1 MEGKYSDAY
10 QMQVTPWGVNLL
22 FLVTEIE
29 AQTGPTGVTAPQPHK
44 QTPVAAIHMSAE
56 HAKIMVI
63 QMHRALKTY
72 EETRKA
78 PIQLDPR
85 IAEDNKV
92 TDKDW

>member
-10 QMQVTPWGVNLL
+10 LMTITPFGVALN
-22 FLVTEIE
+22 FLATEIE
-29 AQTGPTGVTAPQPHK
+29 EKTGQQPHK
-44 QTPVAAIHMSAE
+44 QVPVAAIHMSQE
-56 HAKIMVI
+56 HAKIMII

-72 EETRKA
+72 EETRNA

-85 IAEDNKV
+85 IAEENKV